1 MREGR
6 QVSEISAL
14 ELPLEKIRIHP
25 ATSSKQTNMA
35 ISDEMTTVSEAR
47 FTHRPSAVLIE
58 GPLELLVYLRQN
70 CSTHPLPAN
79 GSVRIGRDAFN
90 NIRVDDPS
98 VSRHHLALHVGAVLE
113 VEDLGSANGTQVFR
127 VEQADELDGGPTRRD
142 GVETRLTPNKRR
154 VLEAGDFV
162 RAGAAL
168 IVLQLRRENSTASTV
183 SAVEPSH
190 EGPAVLLDPQ
200 MKRAYEIALRAAQS
214 GISVL
219 ISGETGSGK
228 EVFAE
233 TIHQRSNRRG
243 KPFLRLNCAA
253 LTESLLESQL
263 FGHERGSFT
272 GATQAK
278 VGLLEATDQGTV
290 FLDEIGEMPL
300 TTQAKLLRVLEERAV
315 LRVGATKPTPIDV
328 RFIWATNRDLR
339 AEANAGRFRND
350 LYYRIAGVEF
360 SIPPLRQRLVE
371 IEPLARLFLR
381 RFCALSRLPEPEIT
395 SSALAAMQR
404 YSWPGNVRELKNMME
419 RAPFVCE
426 HGVLTEEHVP
436 QEAFHAVNGLFD
448 AEEDEPTH
456 VIPQPRA
463 FVPSRPNLA
472 ADLQGVRSMPASATP
487 ADDTTRFSIDS
498 AEERQRVLSALEQCA
513 GNQTRAAKVLGV
525 SRRTLINRLER
536 LNMPRP
542 KKI

>member
-1 MREGR
+1 M
-6 QVSEISAL
+6 
-14 ELPLEKIRIHP
+14 
-25 ATSSKQTNMA
+25 
-35 ISDEMTTVSEAR
+35 SDAR
-47 FTHRPSAVLIE
+47 FTHRPSAVLLQ
-58 GPLELLVYLRQN
+58 GPLEVLVYLRQN
-70 CSTHPLPAN
+70 CTTHALPPS
-79 GSVRIGRDAFN
+79 GVVRIGRDPLN
-90 NIRVDDPS
+90 DIRVDDPS
-98 VSRHHLALHVGAVLE
+98 VSRHHFALHIGGAME
-113 VEDLGSANGTQVFR
+113 VEDVGSANGTQVFR
-127 VEQADELDGGPTRRD
+127 VEQSDEIDAPTRR
-142 GVETRLTPNKRR
+142 ENIEARLSPGQRR
-154 VLEAGDFV
+154 LLEPGDFV

-168 IVLQLRRENSTASTV
+168 ILVQPRRPSNRV
-183 SAVEPSH
+183 SAVASSDDPAH

-200 MKRAYEIALRAAQS
+200 MKRAYEVALRAAQS
-214 GISVL
+214 NISVL
-219 ISGETGSGK
+219 ITGETGSGK

-263 FGHERGSFT
+263 FGHERGAFT
-272 GATQAK
+272 GANQAK
-278 VGLLEATDQGTV
+278 AGLLESTDQGSV

-300 TTQAKLLRVLEERAV
+300 TTQAKLLRVLEERAI

-339 AEANAGRFRND
+339 AEANAGRFRSD

-360 SIPPLRQRLVE
+360 SIPPLRNRLIE

-381 RFCALSRLPEPEIT
+381 RFCELSHLPEPEIT
-395 SSALAAMQR
+395 PSALAAMQR
-404 YSWPGNVRELKNMME
+404 YSWPGNVRELKNVME

-426 HGVLTEEHVP
+426 GGQFTEEHVP
-436 QEAFHAVNGLFD
+436 QEAFDPETGLFE

-456 VIPQPRA
+456 VIAQPRE
-463 FVPSRPNLA
+463 FA
-472 ADLQGVRSMPASATP
+472 ARRSTPAAALNGPRSMPAPLAQGF
-487 ADDTTRFSIDS
+487 DTGRFAIDS
-498 AEERQRVLSALEQCA
+498 DEERQRVLSALEQCA

-542 KKI
+542 KKV

>member
-1 MREGR
+1 MLGKRRDEYV
-6 QVSEISAL
+6 VS
-14 ELPLEKIRIHP
+14 
-25 ATSSKQTNMA
+25 
-35 ISDEMTTVSEAR
+35 DAR
-47 FTHRPSAVLIE
+47 FTHRPSAMLLQ
-58 GPLELLVYLRQN
+58 GPLEVLVYLRQN
-70 CSTHPLPAN
+70 CSAHPLPTS
-79 GSVRIGRDAFN
+79 GVVRIGRDPLN
-90 NIRVDDPS
+90 DIRVDDPS
-98 VSRHHLALHVGAVLE
+98 VSRHHLALHVGHAME
-113 VEDLGSANGTQVFR
+113 VEDIGSANGTQVFR
-127 VEQADELDGGPTRRD
+127 VEQSDDIDAPTRRD
-142 GVETRLTPNKRR
+142 SSEQRLTPGQRR
-154 VLEAGDFV
+154 LLEPGDFV

-168 IVLQLRRENSTASTV
+168 ILVQPRRPSNRVSSAV
-183 SAVEPSH
+183 SAAEPVH

-214 GISVL
+214 QISVL
-219 ISGETGSGK
+219 ITGETGSGK

-233 TIHQRSNRRG
+233 TIHQSSNRRG

-263 FGHERGSFT
+263 FGHERGAFT
-272 GATQAK
+272 GANQAK
-278 VGLLEATDQGTV
+278 AGLLESTDQGTV

-339 AEANAGRFRND
+339 AEANAGRFRSD

-360 SIPPLRQRLVE
+360 SIPPLRNRLIE

-381 RFCALSRLPEPEIT
+381 RFCELSRLPEPEIT
-395 SSALAAMQR
+395 PGALAAMQR

-419 RAPFVCE
+419 RAPFLCE
-426 HGVLTEEHVP
+426 GGLLTEAHVP
-436 QEAFHAVNGLFD
+436 QEAFDPVNGLFD

-456 VIPQPRA
+456 VIAQPRA
-463 FVPSRPNLA
+463 FGP
-472 ADLQGVRSMPASATP
+472 GRSLPEPALGGQSLRSTP
-487 ADDTTRFSIDS
+487 APAGYETGRFSIDS
-498 AEERQRVLSALEQCA
+498 DEERQRVESALEQCA

>member
-1 MREGR
+1 
-6 QVSEISAL
+6 
-14 ELPLEKIRIHP
+14 
-25 ATSSKQTNMA
+25 MA
-35 ISDEMTTVSEAR
+35 SDAR
-47 FTHRPSAVLIE
+47 FTHRPNAGLLQ
-58 GPLELLVYLRQN
+58 GPLEVLVYLRQN
-70 CSTHPLPAN
+70 CTTHALPVS
-79 GSVRIGRDAFN
+79 GIVRVGRDPMSD
-90 NIRVDDPS
+90 IRIDDPS
-98 VSRHHLALHVGAVLE
+98 VSRSHFALYVDRVVE
-113 VEDLGSANGTQVFR
+113 VEDLGSANGTQVFG
-127 VEQADELDGGPTRRD
+127 VEQSEDVDAPTRRD
-142 GVETRLTPNKRR
+142 GGADARLPPGQRR
-154 VLEAGDFV
+154 LLEPGDFI

-168 IVLQLRRENSTASTV
+168 ILVQPRRASKRAGPVVPENDASF
-183 SAVEPSH
+183 

-219 ISGETGSGK
+219 ITGETGSGK

-263 FGHERGSFT
+263 FGHERGAFT
-272 GATQAK
+272 GANQAK
-278 VGLLEATDQGTV
+278 VGLLESTDQGTM

-300 TTQAKLLRVLEERAV
+300 STQAKLLRVLEERAI

-339 AEANAGRFRND
+339 AEAASGRFRSD

-360 SIPPLRQRLVE
+360 SIPPLRRRLIE

-381 RFCALSRLPEPEIT
+381 NFCELSRLPEPMIT
-395 SSALAAMQR
+395 PGAIAALHR
-404 YSWPGNVRELKNMME
+404 YSWPGNVRELKNVME

-426 HGVLTEEHVP
+426 GGLLTEEHVP
-436 QEAFHAVNGLFD
+436 QEVFDQENGLFD
-448 AEEDEPTH
+448 PEYDEPTH
-456 VIPQPRA
+456 VMAPARPFAPGPPARA
-463 FVPSRPNLA
+463 ANGIQGAPSTT
-472 ADLQGVRSMPASATP
+472 SALDSSRH
-487 ADDTTRFSIDS
+487 AIDS
-498 AEERQRVLSALEQCA
+498 DEERQRVLNALEQCA
-513 GNQTRAAKVLGV
+513 GNQTRAAKLLGV

-542 KKI
+542 KKL

>member
-1 MREGR
+1 M
-6 QVSEISAL
+6 
-14 ELPLEKIRIHP
+14 
-25 ATSSKQTNMA
+25 
-35 ISDEMTTVSEAR
+35 
-47 FTHRPSAVLIE
+47 
-58 GPLELLVYLRQN
+58 YLRQN
-70 CSTHPLPAN
+70 CSTHPLPAS

-90 NIRVDDPS
+90 DIRVDDPS
-98 VSRHHLALHVGAVLE
+98 VSRHHLTLHVGGALE

-127 VEQADELDGGPTRRD
+127 VEQEGDLDGGPTRRE
-142 GVETRLTPNKRR
+142 GMETRLTPHKRR
-154 VLEAGDFV
+154 LLEAGDFV

-168 IVLQLRRENSTASTV
+168 ILIQPRRPSTRV
-183 SAVEPSH
+183 SAVSAIEPTH

-214 GISVL
+214 QISVL
-219 ISGETGSGK
+219 ITGETGSGK

-263 FGHERGSFT
+263 FGHERGAFT
-272 GATQAK
+272 GANQAK
-278 VGLLEATDQGTV
+278 AGLLESTDQGTV

-339 AEANAGRFRND
+339 AEAIAGRFRTD

-360 SIPPLRQRLVE
+360 SIPPLRQRQVE

-381 RFCALSRLPEPEIT
+381 RFCEVSHLPEPEIT
-395 SSALAAMQR
+395 ESALVALQR
-404 YSWPGNVRELKNMME
+404 YSWPGNVRELKNVME

-426 HGVLTEEHVP
+426 GGLLTEEHVP
-436 QEAFHAVNGLFD
+436 QDAFDEANGLFPS
-448 AEEDEPTH
+448 EEEEPTQ
-456 VIPQPRA
+456 VIP
-463 FVPSRPNLA
+463 
-472 ADLQGVRSMPASATP
+472 PASPFSPNRVGASVAASPGALAPPRTP
-487 ADDTTRFSIDS
+487 APLPLDAGRYGIDS
-498 AEERQRVLSALEQCA
+498 DEERQRVLSALEQCA

-542 KKI
+542 KKV

>member
-1 MREGR
+1 M
-6 QVSEISAL
+6 
-14 ELPLEKIRIHP
+14 
-25 ATSSKQTNMA
+25 
-35 ISDEMTTVSEAR
+35 
-47 FTHRPSAVLIE
+47 
-58 GPLELLVYLRQN
+58 YLRQN

-79 GSVRIGRDAFN
+79 GAVRIGRDPFN
-90 NIRVDDPS
+90 DIRVDDPS
-98 VSRHHLALHVGAVLE
+98 VSRYHFTLHIGGALE

-127 VEQADELDGGPTRRD
+127 VEQSDDGSDGPTPHHD
-142 GVETRLTPNKRR
+142 SETRLSPGKRR
-154 VLEAGDFV
+154 LLAPGDFV

-168 IVLQLRRENSTASTV
+168 IILQPRTSNPRV
-183 SAVEPSH
+183 SAVSAIEPSH

-214 GISVL
+214 QISVL
-219 ISGETGSGK
+219 ITGETGSGK

-263 FGHERGSFT
+263 FGHERGAFT
-272 GATQAK
+272 GANQAK
-278 VGLLEATDQGTV
+278 AGLLESTDQGTV

-339 AEANAGRFRND
+339 AEAIAGRFRSD

-360 SIPPLRQRLVE
+360 AIPPLRRRPLE
-371 IEPLARLFLR
+371 IEPLARLFLN
-381 RFCALSRLPEPEIT
+381 RFCEASRVPEPEL
-395 SSALAAMQR
+395 SEGALAALQR
-404 YSWPGNVRELKNMME
+404 YSWPGNVRELKNVME

-426 HGVLTEEHVP
+426 GGLLTEEHIP
-436 QEAFHAVNGLFD
+436 QDAFDEDNGLF
-448 AEEDEPTH
+448 ALEEEPTQ
-456 VIPQPRA
+456 VISA
-463 FVPSRPNLA
+463 
-472 ADLQGVRSMPASATP
+472 PAPFSATRSSP
-487 ADDTTRFSIDS
+487 APAVRATPVVPALPLDSARYGIDS
-498 AEERQRVLSALEQCA
+498 EEERQRVLSALEQCA